1 VTVEHLALVEPSY
14 IQPSVARS
22 SRSPVVHQV
31 ARRVLLAEDDGEMRA
46 LVARAL
52 RLDGYEVIEVNDGGR
67 TLVRLASFY
76 APAHQR
82 EAFDLL
88 ISDIRMPVCSGL
100 QILESLRL
108 AHWKM
113 PAILMTAFPDDRVER
128 QAMGLGAILFSK
140 PFDVDD
146 LRVAVMRL
154 LRPRP

>member
-1 VTVEHLALVEPSY
+1 MTVEHLAVVESSALLPAA
-14 IQPSVARS
+14 PRS
-22 SRSPVVHQV
+22 SRSPAVHQV
-31 ARRVLLAEDDGEMRA
+31 SRRILLAEDDGEMRA

-52 RLDGYEVIEVNDGGR
+52 RLDGYEVIEVDDGGR
-67 TLVRLASFY
+67 TLIRLASFY

-100 QILESLRL
+100 QILERLRL

-113 PAILMTAFPDDRVER
+113 PAILMTASGDERMER
-128 QAMGLGAILFSK
+128 QAMGLGAVLFSK